1 MDNVKDK
8 VERWKLLADVF
19 MKNDS
24 KVFIKQINGDLHFCN
39 IFVIEDD
46 SILVDNFAPIQRK
59 GKREKI
65 WWFEI
70 EEFEEYK
77 KKEEKKIE
85 VDRSGLTIYNNEG
98 HCDAFFSHNG
108 SFPLLVEAVEK
119 AKEVMKK

>member
-19 MKNDS
+19 MKNNS
-24 KVFIKQINGDLHFCN
+24 KIFIKKINGDLHFCN
-39 IFVIEDD
+39 IFIIEDD
-46 SILVDNFAPIQRK
+46 SITIDNFAPVQRK

-77 KKEEKKIE
+77 EKEK
-85 VDRSGLTIYNNEG
+85 
-98 HCDAFFSHNG
+98 
-108 SFPLLVEAVEK
+108 
-119 AKEVMKK
+119 